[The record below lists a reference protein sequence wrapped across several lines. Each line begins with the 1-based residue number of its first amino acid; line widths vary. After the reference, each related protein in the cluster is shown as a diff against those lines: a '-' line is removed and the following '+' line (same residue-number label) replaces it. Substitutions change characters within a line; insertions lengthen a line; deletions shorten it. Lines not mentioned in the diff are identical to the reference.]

1 MRGVDFRLLQTLAQY
16 GREQLERSGDAAA
29 ARARHA
35 AYVANLVEVPDG
47 RHGAAEGNW
56 YGTVGELLD
65 DIRLAMEWAVESGD
79 ADIACA
85 IAGGLGWFWNMGGRI
100 DDTWRWITA
109 ALSLGE
115 PTLPSRRIRVLGW
128 GGLVGMVHDSE
139 RAMEYGA
146 EAVARAR
153 ALGDDSARCPG
164 DDVARLGHLRLLS
177 SHRGRDRAGRGVAAR
192 VRGGW

>member
-1 MRGVDFRLLQTLAQY
+1 
-16 GREQLERSGDAAA
+16 
-29 ARARHA
+29 
-35 AYVANLVEVPDG
+35 
-47 RHGAAEGNW
+47 
-56 YGTVGELLD
+56 
-65 DIRLAMEWAVESGD
+65 MEWAVESGD

-115 PTLPSRRIRVLGW
+115 PTRPSRRIRALGW

-153 ALGDDSARCPG
+153 ALGDDST
-164 DDVARLGHLRLLS
+164 VALATMLHAS
-177 SHRGRDRAGRGVAAR
+177 AISDFFHRTAAATELAEESRRAFAV
-192 VRGGW
+192 GW